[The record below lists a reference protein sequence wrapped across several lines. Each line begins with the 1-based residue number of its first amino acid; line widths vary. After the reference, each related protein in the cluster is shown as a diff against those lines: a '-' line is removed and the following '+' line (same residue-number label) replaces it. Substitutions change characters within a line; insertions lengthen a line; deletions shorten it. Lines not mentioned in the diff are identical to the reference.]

1 MSGFV
6 GLKYWMIA
14 RIDAKTKQVITDT
27 SKGGLTSNCGAPGV
41 FRVDLNSSGGATQA
55 NISNLQGTITKTY
68 GSNAVARAAAGTP
81 EPTVALGANGIPF
94 DVIQSVTG
102 MRKNADGSYTRTTD
116 AEINHCALLICAD
129 DWDGNQGYVGFYDG
143 TVTMGNTNIQTNNQS
158 EKITADSLTFTALG
172 VDSTVGESSVTGSIE
187 SVSNGG
193 AIRTVQTGNSVE
205 IYSVWNSGVQGFDYN
220 KMVANIFKQGST
232 STSGTTPLGTT
243 SSVTPNVSG
252 VATTNT
258 SSDSTTS
265 TSSTAKPVTTSTDS
279 STTTSSTT
287 TTTGK

>member
-1 MSGFV
+1 MAYI
-6 GLKYWMIA
+6 GLRYWMIA

-27 SKGGLTSNCGAPGV
+27 SKGGLTTNCNVPGV
-41 FRVDLNSSGGATQA
+41 FRVDLSSSGGATQA

-102 MRKNADGSYTRTTD
+102 MKKNADGSYTRNTD
-116 AEINHCALLICAD
+116 AEINHCALLICSD

-193 AIRTVQTGNSVE
+193 AIQTVQTGNSVDV
-205 IYSVWNSGVQGFDYN
+205 YSMWNSGVQGFNYN
-220 KMVANIFKQGST
+220 NMVANIFKQGST
-232 STSGTTPLGTT
+232 GTTSSGTA

-252 VATTNT
+252 AGSAASSPATSTASGTT
-258 SSDSTTS
+258 STGSSTSTTGSDST
-265 TSSTAKPVTTSTDS
+265 
-279 STTTSSTT
+279 
-287 TTTGK
+287 GK

>member
-1 MSGFV
+1 MAYI
-6 GLKYWMIA
+6 GLRYWMIA

-27 SKGGLTSNCGAPGV
+27 SKGGLTTNCNVPGV
-41 FRVDLNSSGGATQA
+41 FRVDLSSAGGATQA

-102 MRKNADGSYTRTTD
+102 MKKNADGSYTRNTD
-116 AEINHCALLICAD
+116 AEINHCALLICSD

-172 VDSTVGESSVTGSIE
+172 VDSTVGESSVTGAIE

-193 AIRTVQTGNSVE
+193 AIQTVQTGNSVDV
-205 IYSVWNSGVQGFDYN
+205 YSMWNSGVQGFDYN

-258 SSDSTTS
+258 NSDSTTS